1 MSTEREDGPDDDV
14 ARTQEPA
21 PAPIWRRL
29 VDAVRGSAQELGE
42 AIADSQALRILDQEI
57 RDADAELSRN
67 RDALGETL
75 AHYKVAQERLQA
87 CAQRVAEY
95 EGYAVKALK
104 ADDATLAR
112 EVALRVAE
120 CEAQRDEAQARVERL
135 AQSVADQ
142 RKRIAQTETHIRR
155 LKQQVDTVRA
165 TATVQR
171 AQAAV
176 AQRQAGSN
184 ARVRGALESLER
196 IKHRQR
202 ERSARMESAEELD
215 RERDEDALE
224 AKLRSAGII
233 AEEDGADAVLA
244 RLKQRIGE

>member
-1 MSTEREDGPDDDV
+1 
-14 ARTQEPA
+14 
-21 PAPIWRRL
+21 L
-29 VDAVRGSAQELGE
+29 
-42 AIADSQALRILDQEI
+42 
-57 RDADAELSRN
+57 
-67 RDALGETL
+67 
-75 AHYKVAQERLQA
+75 
-87 CAQRVAEY
+87 
-95 EGYAVKALK
+95 KALK
-104 ADDATLAR
+104 ADDEALAR
-112 EVALRVAE
+112 EVALRIAE

-142 RKRIAQTETHIRR
+142 RRRIAQTETHIRR

-165 TATVQR
+165 SATVQR

-176 AQRQAGSN
+176 AQRQAGSS

-202 ERSARMESAEELD
+202 ERSARMESAAELD
-215 RERDEDALE
+215 RERDDDALE

-244 RLKQRIGE
+244 RLKQRMGE

>member
-1 MSTEREDGPDDDV
+1 MSDEREDGPDDAV
-14 ARTQEPA
+14 PLQAS
-21 PAPIWRRL
+21 APIWRRL
-29 VDAVRGSAQELGE
+29 VDAVRGSANELGE

-57 RDADAELSRN
+57 RDAGAELSRN
-67 RDALGETL
+67 RDTLGETL

-87 CAQRVAEY
+87 RTQRVAEY
-95 EGYAVKALK
+95 EGYALKALK
-104 ADDATLAR
+104 ADDEALAR

-165 TATVQR
+165 SATVQR

-176 AQRQAGSN
+176 AQRQAGSS

-196 IKHRQR
+196 IKHRQL
-202 ERSARMESAEELD
+202 ERSARMESASELD
-215 RERDEDALE
+215 RARDEDALE

-233 AEEDGADAVLA
+233 AEEDEADAVLA